1 MASLIDAV
9 LTSDNLDAD
18 LAAAN
23 QYGTP
28 DAATPRQRPRGS
40 SARPGAPPSESIN
53 PQSDDEGFADDQ
65 IVGAGSNRPRNP
77 LDRPVPRVVDEV
89 GMVVQ
94 ERFEQFLDT
103 YAEPNTLVFCH
114 LLTLVVSSRR

>member
-9 LTSDNLDAD
+9 LASDNLDAD
-18 LAAAN
+18 LAAAS

-28 DAATPRQRPRGS
+28 ATVGTPGTPRPRPGQRGS
-40 SARPGAPPSESIN
+40 SARPGAPPSESVN
-53 PQSDDEGFADDQ
+53 LQSDDVGFADDQ
-65 IVGAGSNRPRNP
+65 IVGVGGNRPRNP

-103 YAEPNTLVFCH
+103 YVNLSKRFI
-114 LLTLVVSSRR
+114 LRLS